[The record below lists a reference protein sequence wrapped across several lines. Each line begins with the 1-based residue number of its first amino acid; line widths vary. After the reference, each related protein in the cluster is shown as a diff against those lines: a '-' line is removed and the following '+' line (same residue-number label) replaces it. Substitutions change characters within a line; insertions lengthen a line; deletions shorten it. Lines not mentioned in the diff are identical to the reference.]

1 MGAPGDTKGA
11 TIEATGA
18 PTRLAT
24 TAAPTTTSTTPITR
38 LELCALVVDLIREVA
53 ELRRELEV
61 ATAELDV
68 AVGELAVAR
77 TRREMVGLAL
87 GQLHE
92 RNNELTRERASR
104 YRLLEDYRA
113 LRGKGPTA
121 R

>member
-11 TIEATGA
+11 MIEATGA
-18 PTRLAT
+18 PACLTT
-24 TAAPTTTSTTPITR
+24 TAATTTIKTPITR

-53 ELRRELEV
+53 ALRRELE
-61 ATAELDV
+61 ATKAELHV
-68 AVGELAVAR
+68 AVEELVRASGYQQIVRVAM
-77 TRREMVGLAL
+77 T
-87 GQLHE
+87 QLHE
-92 RNNELTRERASR
+92 QHVALMRERASR